1 MDFVHDQ
8 LAMGT
13 KLRILTVIDTFSR
26 YAPVV
31 DPRLAY
37 RGADVVATLERVTAA
52 IRCRSISLKGW
63 PVAARSLSLRLPS
76 LQSVHAG

>member
-13 KLRILTVIDTFSR
+13 KLRILSR

-31 DPRLAY
+31 DRY
-37 RGADVVATLERVTAA
+37 
-52 IRCRSISLKGW
+52 
-63 PVAARSLSLRLPS
+63 ARTGK
-76 LQSVHAG
+76 QGNV